1 MPYPGGI
8 ELVILLA
15 IAGPI
20 LWALVN
26 AVLARRFGWAVVL
39 LFCLPAFQ
47 IGWFVAVYYLV
58 TQRRTGR
65 HAQARAM

>member
-8 ELVILLA
+8 ELVSLLA
-15 IAGPI
+15 LAGPI
-20 LWALVN
+20 LWALVD

-39 LFCLPAFQ
+39 LFCFPAFQ

-58 TQRRTGR
+58 AQRKRR
-65 HAQARAM
+65 PQAPSRAT